1 MNRAQQGIARKVLP
15 FPGVTVINPGPEGAD
30 MPEAKVFTP
39 VFLVRL
45 AAITAAEREIRAMG
59 YSVAWTA
66 LAGQLPEICVTRSN
80 KTMAP
85 LLDRLENKRF
95 QEKEGKTVVSGRFM
109 DCCVFW
115 TED

>member
-85 LLDRLENKRF
+85 RLENKRF